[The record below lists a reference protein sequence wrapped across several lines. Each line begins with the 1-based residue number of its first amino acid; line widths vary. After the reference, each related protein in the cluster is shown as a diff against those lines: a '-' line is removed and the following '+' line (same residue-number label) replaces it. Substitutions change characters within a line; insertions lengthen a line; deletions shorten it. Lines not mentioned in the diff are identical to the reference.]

1 MEKIEIQ
8 QISRQWVNDVMD
20 VNEANAEDVFEES
33 EDNASNPTQRA
44 DTRATCECGA
54 VRGVTG

>member
-33 EDNASNPTQRA
+33 EDHDSDNENQRR
-44 DTRATCECGA
+44 TESSK
-54 VRGVTG
+54 VIQYLLL